1 MATHKDSEQHHFC
14 KRGFETTVG
23 NKMKKLVTG

>member
-1 MATHKDSEQHHFC
+1 MATHKDSKQFQFS
-14 KRGFETTVG
+14 GIDFETTVG